1 MTRAKDLREY
11 LAALDE
17 LGDVRRVD
25 AEVPQG
31 LEIGAFIRRS
41 CETRAP
47 APLFNNISGTESGF
61 RLLGAPGALS
71 SAAGR
76 PLARIALSLGM
87 SPDAGARE
95 IVQALAAARDREP
108 VAPKQVPTAPCK
120 QNVLLGDDASLA
132 RFPTPLLHEGDGG
145 PYVNTWGT
153 IIVRSPEG
161 DWVNWSIARIM
172 MLDDKH
178 LTGLVMRP
186 QHIEKAWRMWAE
198 RGEPMPFALVQG
210 GDPALP
216 FISGMPLPDD
226 VDEPGFLGALFG
238 EPMEVVP
245 AETVDLQV
253 PAGAEIVIEG
263 HVSVERNADEGPMG
277 EYAGYAPAETT
288 RQPTYTIE
296 AITHRD
302 RPIWPTVVEGEPVDE
317 FHTATGLTMAAEVY
331 ALLRRA
337 GLPVVTA
344 WSPFES
350 ASHVLVVSVRSD
362 WRAQLPGVSSAE
374 LTRRIS
380 ETIGGFR
387 SEHLIPRTFV
397 LDADVEPSNTA
408 ELTWALATRCHPEDF
423 RVLRHGEILPLLTCY
438 TPEERHAQRGT
449 KVVHDCLLPA
459 EGAGRE
465 RRSSF
470 RHIYPEQVQHWV
482 EQHWAE

>member
-1 MTRAKDLREY
+1 MARAKDLREY
-11 LAALDE
+11 IAALEE
-17 LGDVRRVD
+17 LGDVRHVD
-25 AEVPQG
+25 TEVPQG
-31 LEIGAFIRRS
+31 LEIGAFIRRGY
-41 CETRAP
+41 ETRAP
-47 APLFNNISGTESGF
+47 APLFTNISGVEPGF

-71 SAAGR
+71 SAPDK

-95 IVQALAAARDREP
+95 VVEALTRARDRGP
-108 VAPKQVPTAPCK
+108 ITPKQVETAPCK
-120 QNVLLGDDASLA
+120 EHVLLGEDASLA

-153 IIVRSPEG
+153 IVVRSPEG

-186 QHIEKAWRMWAE
+186 QHIEKAWRMWAD

-216 FISGMPLPDD
+216 FISGMPLPDE
-226 VDEPGFLGALFG
+226 VDEPGYLGALFG
-238 EPMEVVP
+238 EPMEVVK
-245 AETVDLQV
+245 AETVDLWV
-253 PAGAEIVIEG
+253 PASAEVVVEG
-263 HVSVERNADEGPMG
+263 HMSVQRDADEGPMG

-317 FHTATGLTMAAEVY
+317 FHTATGLTMAAEVH
-331 ALLRRA
+331 ALLRQA
-337 GLPVVTA
+337 GLPVATA

-350 ASHVLVVSVRSD
+350 ASHLMVVSVESD
-362 WRAQLPGVSSAE
+362 WRDRLPGVSRGE
-374 LTRRIS
+374 LTQRIS
-380 ETIGGFR
+380 DTIDGFR
-387 SEHLIPRTFV
+387 SQHLIPRTFV
-397 LDADVEPSNTA
+397 LDNDVEPSNVA
-408 ELTWALATRCHPEDF
+408 ELVWALSTRCHPEEF
-423 RVLRHGEILPLLTCY
+423 RIVRHGEVLPLLTCY
-438 TPEERHAQRGT
+438 TAEEQHAQHGA
-449 KVVHDCLLPA
+449 KVVYDCLLPA
-459 EGAGRE
+459 DAE

-470 RHIYPEQVQHWV
+470 RHIYPAEVQRWV
-482 EQHWAE
+482 EQHWQA

>member
-1 MTRAKDLREY
+1 MIRAKDLREY

-17 LGDVRRVD
+17 LGDVRHVN

-87 SPDAGARE
+87 SPDASSRE
-95 IVQALAAARDREP
+95 IVQALAAARERQP

-120 QNVLLGDDASLA
+120 QHVLLGEDASLA

-153 IIVRSPEG
+153 IVVRSPEG

-216 FISGMPLPDD
+216 FISGMPLPDE

-238 EPMEVVP
+238 EPMEVVA

-263 HVSVERNADEGPMG
+263 HVSVQRDADEGPMG
-277 EYAGYAPAETT
+277 EYAGYAPADTT
-288 RQPTYTIE
+288 KQPTYTVE

-337 GLPVVTA
+337 GLPVATA

-350 ASHVLVVSVRSD
+350 ASHLMVISVQRD
-362 WRAQLPGVSSAE
+362 WRDELPGVSSAE

-380 ETIGGFR
+380 DAIDDFR
-387 SEHLIPRTFV
+387 SQHLIPRTFV
-397 LDADVEPSNTA
+397 LDDDVDPSDVA
-408 ELTWALATRCHPEDF
+408 ELLWALSTRCHPEDF
-423 RVLRHGEILPLLTCY
+423 RVVRHGEVLPLLTCY
-438 TPEERHAQRGT
+438 THEERHAQRGA

-459 EGAGRE
+459 EGHGRE

-470 RHIYPEQVQHWV
+470 RHIYPPEVQRWV
-482 EQHWAE
+482 EQHWS

>member
-47 APLFNNISGTESGF
+47 APLFNNISGTEPGF

-87 SPDAGARE
+87 SPNAGARE
-95 IVQALAAARDREP
+95 IVQALATARDRRP
-108 VAPKQVPTAPCK
+108 VAPKQVQTAPCK
-120 QNVLLGDDASLA
+120 QNVLLGEDASLA

-153 IIVRSPEG
+153 IVVRSPEG

-216 FISGMPLPDD
+216 FISGMPLPDE

-238 EPMEVVP
+238 EPMEVVA

-253 PAGAEIVIEG
+253 PAGAEIVVEG
-263 HVSVERNADEGPMG
+263 HVGVQRDADEGPMG
-277 EYAGYAPAETT
+277 EYAGYAPADTT
-288 RQPTYTIE
+288 KQPTYTVE

-337 GLPVVTA
+337 GLPVATA

-350 ASHVLVVSVRSD
+350 ASHVMVISVQPD
-362 WRAQLPGVSSAE
+362 WRDQLPGISSGE

-380 ETIGGFR
+380 DAIDDFR
-387 SEHLIPRTFV
+387 SQHLIPRTFV
-397 LDADVEPSNTA
+397 LDDDVDPSDVS
-408 ELTWALATRCHPEDF
+408 ELLWALSTRCHPEDF
-423 RVLRHGEILPLLTCY
+423 RVVRRGEVLPLLTCY
-438 TPEERHAQRGT
+438 THEERHAQRGA

-459 EGAGRE
+459 EGHGRE

-470 RHIYPEQVQHWV
+470 RHIYPPEVQRWV
-482 EQHWAE
+482 EQHWS

>member
-87 SPDAGARE
+87 SPDAGAHE

-108 VAPKQVPTAPCK
+108 VAPKQVRTAPCK
-120 QNVLLGDDASLA
+120 QNVLLGEDASLA

-153 IIVRSPEG
+153 IVVRSPEG

-216 FISGMPLPDD
+216 FISGMPLPDE

-238 EPMEVVP
+238 EPMEVVA

-253 PAGAEIVIEG
+253 PAGAEIVVEG
-263 HVSVERNADEGPMG
+263 HVSVQRDADEGPMG
-277 EYAGYAPAETT
+277 EYAGYAPADTT
-288 RQPTYTIE
+288 KQPTYTVE

-337 GLPVVTA
+337 GLPVATA

-350 ASHVLVVSVRSD
+350 ASHVMVISVQPD
-362 WRAQLPGVSSAE
+362 WRDELPGVSSAE

-380 ETIGGFR
+380 DAIDEFR
-387 SEHLIPRTFV
+387 SQHLIPRTFV
-397 LDADVEPSNTA
+397 LDDDVDPSDVA
-408 ELTWALATRCHPEDF
+408 ELLWALSTRCHPEDF
-423 RVLRHGEILPLLTCY
+423 RVARHGEVLPLLTCY
-438 TPEERHAQRGT
+438 THEERHAQHGA

-459 EGAGRE
+459 EGHGRE

-470 RHIYPEQVQHWV
+470 RHIYPPEVQRWV
-482 EQHWAE
+482 EQHWS